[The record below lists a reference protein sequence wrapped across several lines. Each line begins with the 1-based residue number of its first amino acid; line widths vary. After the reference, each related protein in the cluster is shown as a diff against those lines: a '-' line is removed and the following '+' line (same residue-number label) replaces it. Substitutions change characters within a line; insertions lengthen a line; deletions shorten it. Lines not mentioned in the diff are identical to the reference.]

1 MTMLLAL
8 LAAALAAQSSAFE
21 SAQGAADVA
30 ASTPPAV
37 RVLASDDTRLEIEVR
52 LRPSLAEWPAR
63 TTVETRVLSFRRTD
77 AGAPWRVERGLADDE
92 VAGEG
97 MLRFAE
103 SRPEAAVRVLDQSI
117 GATMGSDVTVVDLI
131 EGDVAICVW
140 RDEQV
145 AGVYLADP
153 FVPTTLGRTLES
165 ARPVSLGRLALAP
178 GHNGRPQIRG
188 ALIVARSG
196 DRATAAF
203 GRARAAAGAVRFDG
217 SQASCDLEACSAMV
231 LQIQPGIVSEP
242 DAQVLLY
249 SAIARWFDRPGA
261 GPESSLKS
269 SPETSSSETSSPD
282 SIRDATAAP

>member
-8 LAAALAAQSSAFE
+8 LAAVVAAQSSAFE

-103 SRPEAAVRVLDQSI
+103 SRPEAALRVLDDSI
-117 GATMGSDVTVVDLI
+117 GTTTGSDVTVVDLI

-140 RDEQV
+140 RGEEV
-145 AGVYLADP
+145 VEVYLADP
-153 FVPTTLGRTLES
+153 FVPTTLGGTPGDAKPILLR
-165 ARPVSLGRLALAP
+165 RLAIAD

-196 DRATAAF
+196 DVATAAF
-203 GRARAAAGAVRFDG
+203 GQQRAIADAVRFDG
-217 SQASCDLEACSAMV
+217 SRATCDLEACAAMV
-231 LQIQPGIVSEP
+231 LQIQPGIGAEP
-242 DAQVLLY
+242 NAPVLLY
-249 SAIARWFDRPGA
+249 SAIARWFDRPG
-261 GPESSLKS
+261 SRLRS
-269 SPETSSSETSSPD
+269 SPG
-282 SIRDATAAP
+282 ATTAP

>member
-1 MTMLLAL
+1 MLLAL
-8 LAAALAAQSSAFE
+8 LAAAVAAQSSAFE
-21 SAQGAADVA
+21 SAQGAADGA

-103 SRPEAAVRVLDQSI
+103 SRPEAALRVLDDSI
-117 GATMGSDVTVVDLI
+117 GATTGSDVTVVDLI

-140 RDEQV
+140 RGEEV
-145 AGVYLADP
+145 VEVYLADP
-153 FVPTTLGRTLES
+153 FVPTTLGGTPGD
-165 ARPVSLGRLALAP
+165 ARPIVLRRLATAE

-196 DRATAAF
+196 DVATATF
-203 GRARAAAGAVRFDG
+203 GQQRAIADAVRFDG
-217 SQASCDLEACSAMV
+217 SRATCDLEACAAMV
-231 LQIQPGIVSEP
+231 LQIQPDIGAEP
-242 DAQVLLY
+242 NAPVLLY
-249 SAIARWFDRPGA
+249 SAIARWFDRPG
-261 GPESSLKS
+261 SRLRS
-269 SPETSSSETSSPD
+269 SPG
-282 SIRDATAAP
+282 ATTAP